1 MNDAETVQT
10 RKFMIDR
17 LLRGN
22 KWSSKSFNLG
32 RQEDLRQK
40 FRKNE
45 AKCTGQHQMSSLYLD
60 SEPFFVVA
68 RQLTD
73 FGMIYDS
80 WIMQKKMNLNVD
92 LKEMAC
98 MRSKRS
104 LENQLKEWK
113 NRVKEVRGL
122 QGLMLV
128 LAKSEL
134 EAGQQE
140 LDSLV
145 TLFVVTLEIFHEKS
159 NKLRT

>member
-1 MNDAETVQT
+1 
-10 RKFMIDR
+10 
-17 LLRGN
+17 
-22 KWSSKSFNLG
+22 
-32 RQEDLRQK
+32 
-40 FRKNE
+40 
-45 AKCTGQHQMSSLYLD
+45 MSSLYLD
-60 SEPFFVVA
+60 SEHFFVVA

-113 NRVKEVRGL
+113 NTVKEVRGL

-145 TLFVVTLEIFHEKS
+145 TLFVVTVEIFHEKS